1 MPAIYASLTVFLLFG
16 AVSVAIYAAIYGS
29 NRPFDDRI
37 TDMGVKMRVAYGNP
51 ENVDM
56 DSDSFANTLF
66 RWVAKHLP
74 EPALNTPER
83 EKLAQTLVRAGY
95 SGQGAVRT
103 FHFIRLAAT
112 AGTALLA
119 MVVAIAFGFQGIKP
133 LVATIAGGI
142 KPLVATIAG
151 AGVGVFVPNYYI
163 GRRARN
169 RRDEISTQLSDV
181 LDLLVV
187 CVESGLGLSEAIK
200 IVGSE
205 CLRQKQEIGSE
216 LSMVSAELS
225 AGSSLGQSLR
235 SFADRTAVEDIKP
248 LAATMVQSEKL
259 GAQIGPALRSISDTM
274 RTTRRLRAEEAA
286 AKTTVKILFP
296 LVLFILPAMMSVIV
310 GPAMIQI
317 MRALTG
323 VHTQ

>member
-1 MPAIYASLTVFLLFG
+1 MPAVYASLTVFLLLG
-16 AVSVAIYAAIYGS
+16 AVSVAIYAAIYGI

-51 ENVDM
+51 DNVDM
-56 DSDSFANTLF
+56 DSESFANTLF

-74 EPALNTPER
+74 EPAPNTPER
-83 EKLAQTLVRAGY
+83 EKLAQTLIRAGY
-95 SGQGAVRT
+95 SGSGAVST

-119 MVVAIAFGFQGIKP
+119 MVVSIAMGLHGIKP
-133 LVATIAGGI
+133 LVAM
-142 KPLVATIAG
+142 IAG
-151 AGVGVFVPNYYI
+151 AGLGVFGPNYYI
-163 GRRARN
+163 GRKARK
-169 RRDEISTQLSDV
+169 RRDEISSQLSDV

-205 CLRQKQEIGSE
+205 CLRQKQEIGAE
-216 LSMVSAELS
+216 LSMVSAELA
-225 AGSSLGQSLR
+225 AGSTLGQSLK

-248 LAATMVQSEKL
+248 LAATLVQSEKL

-323 VHTQ
+323 VRMQ

>member
-16 AVSVAIYAAIYGS
+16 AVSVAIYAAIYGI

-37 TDMGVKMRVAYGNP
+37 AEMGVKMRVAYGNP
-51 ENVDM
+51 DNVDM
-56 DSDSFANTLF
+56 DSDSFANALF

-74 EPALNTPER
+74 EPAMNTPER
-83 EKLAQTLVRAGY
+83 EKLSQTLVRAGFP
-95 SGQGAVRT
+95 GAGAVRT
-103 FHFIRLAAT
+103 FHFARLAST
-112 AGTALLA
+112 GGTALLA
-119 MVVAIAFGFQGIKP
+119 MVGSMAFGLHGIKP
-133 LVATIAGGI
+133 LIVMLI
-142 KPLVATIAG
+142 G
-151 AGVGVFVPNYYI
+151 AGVGAFVPSYYI

-169 RRDEISTQLSDV
+169 RRDKIASQLSDV

-187 CVESGLGLSEAIK
+187 CVEAGLGLSEAIK

-205 CLRQKQEIGSE
+205 SLRQKQEIGAE
-216 LSMVSAELS
+216 LSMVSGELA
-225 AGSSLGQSLR
+225 AGSTLGQALR
-235 SFADRTAVEDIKP
+235 SFADRTAVEDIRP
-248 LAATMVQSEKL
+248 LAATLVQSEKL

-296 LVLFILPAMMSVIV
+296 LVLFILPAMMAVIV

-323 VHTQ
+323 VHT

>member
-1 MPAIYASLTVFLLFG
+1 MPVFP
-16 AVSVAIYAAIYGS
+16 GS
-29 NRPFDDRI
+29 
-37 TDMGVKMRVAYGNP
+37 
-51 ENVDM
+51 
-56 DSDSFANTLF
+56 
-66 RWVAKHLP
+66 
-74 EPALNTPER
+74 
-83 EKLAQTLVRAGY
+83 
-95 SGQGAVRT
+95 GAVRT
-103 FHFIRLAAT
+103 FHFVRLAST
-112 AGTALLA
+112 AGTAIVA
-119 MVVAIAFGFQGIKP
+119 MVAAMAFGLHGIKP
-133 LVATIAGGI
+133 LVVM
-142 KPLVATIAG
+142 LVG
-151 AGVGVFVPNYYI
+151 AGVGAFVPSYYI
-163 GRRARN
+163 GRQARN
-169 RRDEISTQLSDV
+169 RRDQIASQLSDV

-187 CVESGLGLSEAIK
+187 CVEAGLGLSEAIK

-205 CLRQKQEIGSE
+205 SLRQKQEIGAE
-216 LSMVSAELS
+216 LSMVSAELA
-225 AGSSLGQSLR
+225 AGSTLGQALR
-235 SFADRTAVEDIKP
+235 SFADRTAVDDIKP

>member
-37 TDMGVKMRVAYGNP
+37 ADMGVKMRVAYGNP

-95 SGQGAVRT
+95 SGVGAVRT

-119 MVVAIAFGFQGIKP
+119 MVVAIAFGFH
-133 LVATIAGGI
+133 GI

>member
-16 AVSVAIYAAIYGS
+16 AVSVAIYAAIYGI

-37 TDMGVKMRVAYGNP
+37 ADMGVKMRVAYGNP

-66 RWVAKHLP
+66 RWVARHLP

-83 EKLAQTLVRAGY
+83 EKLSQLMVRAGY
-95 SGQGAVRT
+95 PGSGAVRT
-103 FHFIRLAAT
+103 FHFIRLAST

-119 MVVAIAFGFQGIKP
+119 MVAAIAFGLHGIKP
-133 LVATIAGGI
+133 LIAI
-142 KPLVATIAG
+142 IAG
-151 AGVGVFVPNYYI
+151 AGIGVFVPNYYL

-169 RRDEISTQLSDV
+169 RRDQISSQLSDV

-205 CLRQKQEIGSE
+205 CARQKQEIGVE

-225 AGSSLGQSLR
+225 AGSSLGQSLK

-248 LAATMVQSEKL
+248 LAATLVQSEKL

-317 MRALTG
+317 MRALTA
-323 VHTQ
+323 VPAP

>member
-1 MPAIYASLTVFLLFG
+1 
-16 AVSVAIYAAIYGS
+16 
-29 NRPFDDRI
+29 
-37 TDMGVKMRVAYGNP
+37 
-51 ENVDM
+51 
-56 DSDSFANTLF
+56 
-66 RWVAKHLP
+66 
-74 EPALNTPER
+74 
-83 EKLAQTLVRAGY
+83 
-95 SGQGAVRT
+95 
-103 FHFIRLAAT
+103 
-112 AGTALLA
+112 
-119 MVVAIAFGFQGIKP
+119 MVVAIAFGFHGIKP
-133 LVATIAGGI
+133 LVAM
-142 KPLVATIAG
+142 LAG
-151 AGVGVFVPNYYI
+151 AGLGAFGPSYYI

-169 RRDEISTQLSDV
+169 RRDRISSQLSDV

-187 CVESGLGLSEAIK
+187 CVEAGLGLSEAIK

-205 CLRQKQEIGSE
+205 SARQKQEIGGE

-225 AGSSLGQSLR
+225 AGASLGQALK

-248 LAATMVQSEKL
+248 LAATLVQSEKL

-323 VHTQ
+323 VHTH